1 MMDEIINKMDESA
14 QKGFIVKFAK
24 SKGGKIS
31 QAWYRSKAD
40 AQKALAMLKKNGL
53 NGIIT
58 PGNFDDTMEKVE
70 EDAPV
75 NSVAGGGVDLAPNA
89 AVSQSPHMVKRKKEQ
104 GAEQEKIKDKIKK
117 MVQNNEDNNNIVLKQ
132 VLDGLDKVD
141 TKIDELSY
149 GKTEIKEVEKKEYKT
164 FKDKYNG

>member
-1 MMDEIINKMDESA
+1 MSPNQKIAVASYKSKSDAEKFKNDIIK
-14 QKGFIVKFAK
+14 
-24 SKGGKIS
+24 KGGKAI
-31 QAWYRSKAD
+31 
-40 AQKALAMLKKNGL
+40 L
-53 NGIIT
+53 T
-58 PGNFDDTMEKVE
+58 T
-70 EDAPV
+70 EDAPA

-89 AVSQSPHMVKRKKEQ
+89 AVSQSPHMIKRKKEQ

-117 MVQNNEDNNNIVLKQ
+117 MVQNNEDNNNIVFKQ
-132 VLDGLDKVD
+132 VLDSLDKVD

>member
-1 MMDEIINKMDESA
+1 MPKHYKEVVEDIINRMNEGFKVKYAMSPN
-14 QKGFIVKFAK
+14 QKIAVASYKSKSDAEKFK
-24 SKGGKIS
+24 NDIIKKGGKAI
-31 QAWYRSKAD
+31 
-40 AQKALAMLKKNGL
+40 L
-53 NGIIT
+53 T
-58 PGNFDDTMEKVE
+58 T
-70 EDAPV
+70 EDAPA

-89 AVSQSPHMVKRKKEQ
+89 AVSQSPHMIKRKKEQ

-117 MVQNNEDNNNIVLKQ
+117 MVQNNEDNNNIVFKQ

-164 FKDKYNG
+164 FKDKYNA

>member
-1 MMDEIINKMDESA
+1 MPKHYKEMMDEIINKM
-14 QKGFIVKFAK
+14 
-24 SKGGKIS
+24 
-31 QAWYRSKAD
+31 
-40 AQKALAMLKKNGL
+40 
-53 NGIIT
+53 
-58 PGNFDDTMEKVE
+58 E
-70 EDAPV
+70 EDAPA

-89 AVSQSPHMVKRKKEQ
+89 AVSQSPHMKKRKKEQ
-104 GAEQEKIKDKIKK
+104 GDEQEKIKNKIKK
-117 MVQNNEDNNNIVLKQ
+117 MVQNNEDNNNIVFKQ

>member
-1 MMDEIINKMDESA
+1 MMDEIINKMDKE
-14 QKGFIVKFAK
+14 I
-24 SKGGKIS
+24 
-31 QAWYRSKAD
+31 
-40 AQKALAMLKKNGL
+40 
-53 NGIIT
+53 
-58 PGNFDDTMEKVE
+58 E

-89 AVSQSPHMVKRKKEQ
+89 AVSQSPHMIKRKKEQ

-141 TKIDELSY
+141 AKIDELNY
-149 GKTEIKEVEKKEYKT
+149 GKTEIKEVEEKEYKT
-164 FKDKYNG
+164 FKDKYNA